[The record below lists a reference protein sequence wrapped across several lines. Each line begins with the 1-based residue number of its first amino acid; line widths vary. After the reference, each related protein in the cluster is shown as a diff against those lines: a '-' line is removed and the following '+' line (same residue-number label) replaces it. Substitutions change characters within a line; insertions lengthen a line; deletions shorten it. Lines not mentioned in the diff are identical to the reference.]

1 MAKIN
6 LVNTICSRHLGE
18 GIENQWMG
26 LGESDIIENKPPNE
40 KQCFL
45 SIGLG
50 AIYMKHKIIRDYLC
64 KLLL

>member
-45 SIGLG
+45 SVGLG
-50 AIYMKHKIIRDYLC
+50 AIYMKH
-64 KLLL
+64 